1 LFTIKTDPLSML
13 ERGATVA
20 RRRGGRII
28 ATAAAIP
35 AITQTTR
42 IFCMHRIRS
51 GATLLPLLLGAT
63 MATQAAPGTDTVVT
77 DTLATDIGTSL
88 ETISVEGRRANLLGA
103 AISASQ
109 GEISQQEIALHPL
122 LRTGEVLELVPG
134 MVVTQHSGTG
144 KANQYFLRG
153 FNLDHGTDFAT
164 SVDGMPIN
172 MRTHGHGQ
180 GYTDLN
186 FIIPETIDRIRYQKG
201 AYYADVGDF
210 SGAGAARM
218 QTANRRERG
227 LLELTAGADDYYR
240 SLLLDSVEA
249 AGGNW
254 FYALEATRYQ
264 GPWSDI
270 SEDMDKR
277 NLLLKHSRTLAGGQ
291 LSLAF
296 MAYDNQWNSA
306 DQIPARAVNSG
317 LIDAVGSLDD
327 SVGGTTSRYSLSGQ
341 WQRDDLQM
349 AAYAQ
354 RYELDL
360 WSNFTYYLDDPVNG
374 DQFEQVDQRWI
385 YGGDISRTLT
395 GTLAGLAMS
404 NRLGAELRYDAIDD
418 VGLYRTRMRE
428 RLGSIRRDAVDE
440 LSGGLF
446 WENQLTI
453 SDRLRSILGL
463 RYDYYDFDVDGR
475 LADNINGVDLRANSG
490 SASDDQVSLK
500 GSLIYTL
507 TDEWETYISAGQGFH
522 SNDARGTTTR
532 IDPGDGSNINPV
544 DPLAQSLGYEIGLRG
559 FWNERLNTAI
569 ALWRL
574 QLDSEL
580 LFVGDAGTTE
590 ASRESRRQ
598 GIELTAYYR
607 LNALWTLD
615 LEYAWSDAEFTDR
628 APEGDHIP
636 GAIQQV
642 VQAGI
647 SATLPGGWFGS
658 LGVRHFGE
666 RPLREDNSLQSDP
679 STLVN
684 LRVGR
689 ELGDWSI
696 KADLLNLLDSDDHD
710 IDYYYT
716 SQLAGEAVPVDDYHY
731 HVLEPRTL
739 RVAVGYHF

>member
-1 LFTIKTDPLSML
+1 MHCTHA
-13 ERGATVA
+13 GAA
-20 RRRGGRII
+20 
-28 ATAAAIP
+28 
-35 AITQTTR
+35 
-42 IFCMHRIRS
+42 
-51 GATLLPLLLGAT
+51 LLTLLLGAT
-63 MATQAAPGTDTVVT
+63 MAEAAADSAGNN
-77 DTLATDIGTSL
+77 L
-88 ETISVEGRRANLLGA
+88 ETITVEGRRANLLGA

-109 GEISQQEIALHPL
+109 GEISQQEIALQPL

-164 SVDGMPIN
+164 SIDGMPIN

-218 QTANRRERG
+218 QTAKHTERG

-249 AGGNW
+249 AAGVW

-270 SEDMDKR
+270 SEDMDKL
-277 NLLLKHSRTLAGGQ
+277 NLLLKYSRALAGGQ
-291 LSLAF
+291 LSLTL

-306 DQIPARAVNSG
+306 DQIPARAVDSG
-317 LIDAVGSLDD
+317 LIDAAGSLDD

-341 WQRDDLQM
+341 WQRDGLQVS
-349 AAYAQ
+349 AYAQ

-374 DQFEQVDQRWI
+374 DQFEQVDQRGI
-385 YGGDISRTLT
+385 YGGDISRTVT

-418 VGLYRTRMRE
+418 VGLYRTRERE
-428 RLGSIRRDAVDE
+428 RLGAIRRDAVDE
-440 LSGGLF
+440 LSSGIF

-453 SDRLRSILGL
+453 SARLRTILGL

-475 LADNINGVDLRANSG
+475 LADNINGVDLRVNSG
-490 SASDDQVSLK
+490 SASAAQTSLK

-507 TDEWETYISAGQGFH
+507 SDEWETYVSAGQGFH

-532 IDPGDGSNINPV
+532 IDPSDGSRVNPV

-569 ALWRL
+569 ALWCL

-607 LNALWTLD
+607 LNDIWTLD

-647 SATLPGGWFGS
+647 SATLPDGWFGS
-658 LGVRHFGE
+658 LGVRHFGK
-666 RPLREDNSLQSDP
+666 RPLLEDNSLQSDP

-689 ELGDWSI
+689 ELGDWRI
-696 KADLLNLLDSDDHD
+696 TADLLNLLDSDDHD

-716 SQLAGEAVPVDDYHY
+716 SQLAGEAEPVDDYHY
-731 HVLEPRTL
+731 HILEPRTL